1 MPPTR
6 RNGFVDARGRA
17 ALNAHQTTAIVVW
30 TCEALGFYL
39 LLAPSI
45 ADARATR
52 RDRRVRVR
60 VRVRDVRVRARD
72 GDRPGRARAERRGAV
87 LRALRRE
94 RRATREALPGLR

>member
-45 ADARATR
+45 ADARSRRGAIIAYACACAFVTCAFARATAI
-52 RDRRVRVR
+52 DPG
-60 VRVRDVRVRARD
+60 ARD
-72 GDRPGRARAERRGAV
+72 GRRGAV
-87 LRALRRE
+87 LRAVRRE

>member
-17 ALNAHQTTAIVVW
+17 ALNAHQTTAILVW

-45 ADARATR
+45 ANARL
-52 RDRRVRVR
+52 
-60 VRVRDVRVRARD
+60 
-72 GDRPGRARAERRGAV
+72 RRGATLV
-87 LRALRRE
+87 KVPGAIDALSAAMSVAE
-94 RRATREALPGLR
+94 EAP